1 MECDG
6 LVNAWEF
13 YALAA
18 GDIYL
23 GLWKHED
30 ASQSATLTNK
40 NKITVTSYQVENS
53 TVSLVCVCVFLSG
66 G

>member
-6 LVNAWEF
+6 LVTAWEF

-23 GLWKHED
+23 GLWNYNET
-30 ASQSATLTNK
+30 AQSASLIKK
-40 NKITVTSYQVENS
+40 NKINVGKDQVNKS
-53 TVSLVCVCVFLSG
+53 SVSHL
-66 G
+66 